1 MEAMMAEQNAGTAIL
16 VIDDEPGIRAGCR
29 RVLEPQGYRVAVA
42 ASLHDGWQL
51 FEDGRYAIVLLDVMM
66 PDGRGTELLG
76 PILERDPDVVP
87 IIITGYATVEL
98 AVEAIR
104 HGAYD
109 FISKPFSGDVL
120 LLAINRALEKR
131 ALSLETRR
139 LQAIEAEA
147 KEREQAQAEAER
159 LLQFKSVFAYTVAHE
174 LRAPVAAA
182 QSLLRV
188 LLRGLAGELNEEQQ
202 ELLGRLSSRLDSLLA
217 LVNDLLHLAASKTVQ
232 EETPLQALCVTDTLE
247 AVLRRLAPEAAE
259 KELELTLEAPEEAV
273 LATATEEGLERI
285 FANIIGNAIKYTPER
300 GKVAVTVAQKEAEA
314 AVAIADSGIGI
325 PETALAQLGEE
336 FFRAPN
342 AKRTGVS
349 GTGLGLS
356 IVRQHLEHCGGEME
370 IESEEGVGTTV
381 TVRLRRAVAEH
392 GWEKANGDLQAASEG

>member
-1 MEAMMAEQNAGTAIL
+1 MAEQNAGTAIL
-16 VIDDEPGIRAGCR
+16 VIDDEPGIREGCR

-51 FEDGRYAIVLLDVMM
+51 FEDGHYAVVLLDVMM

-87 IIITGYATVEL
+87 IVITGYATVEL

-104 HGAYD
+104 RGAYD

-120 LLAINRALEKR
+120 SLAVNRALEKR

-147 KEREQAQAEAER
+147 EEREQAQAEAER

-202 ELLGRLSSRLDSLLA
+202 DLLGRLDRRLDSLLA

-232 EETPLQALCVTDTLE
+232 EETPLQPLCVTDTLQ
-247 AVLRRLAPEAAE
+247 AVLRRLGPEAAE
-259 KELELTLEAPEEAV
+259 KELDVTLEAPEEAV

-285 FANIIGNAIKYTPER
+285 FANIIGNAIKYTPEH
-300 GKVAVTVAQKEAEA
+300 GKVVVTVAQTGEETTV
-314 AVAIADSGIGI
+314 AVADSGIGI

-356 IVRQHLEHCGGEME
+356 IVRQHLEHCGGTM
-370 IESEEGVGTTV
+370 SFKSQEGAGTTV
-381 TVRLRRAVAEH
+381 TVRLRREMSSGEVQT
-392 GWEKANGDLQAASEG
+392 ANGGLREVVEGGG